1 VGDTA
6 ISRARQ
12 LRRDQ
17 TPHEL
22 TLWREL
28 RQLRTQGF
36 HVRRQAP
43 FRGYVL
49 DFVCFSRRVV
59 VELDG
64 GQHTEVDH
72 IRHDAV
78 RDAVLK
84 REGFVTLRFWNA
96 EIDDNLDGVVETI
109 WRTLAAA
116 VPHPARQGRATLP
129 TEGEG

>member
-1 VGDTA
+1 
-6 ISRARQ
+6 
-12 LRRDQ
+12 
-17 TPHEL
+17 
-22 TLWREL
+22 
-28 RQLRTQGF
+28 
-36 HVRRQAP
+36 
-43 FRGYVL
+43 
-49 DFVCFSRRVV
+49 V